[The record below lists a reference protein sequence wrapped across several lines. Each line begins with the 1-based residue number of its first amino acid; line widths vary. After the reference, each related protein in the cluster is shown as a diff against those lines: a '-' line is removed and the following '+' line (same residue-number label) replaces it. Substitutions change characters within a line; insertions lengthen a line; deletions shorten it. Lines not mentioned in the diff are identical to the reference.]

1 MNRKANNV
9 LRVEPKSIIEFEK
22 DELLPIPKG
31 FTARTG

>member
-9 LRVEPKSIIEFEK
+9 LRIKLRPIIEFEK

-31 FTARTG
+31 FTARTE